1 MSAIRRMERIEP
13 IHEWQE
19 LLPLFTWPE
28 QVEYERIRQPV
39 LFGGSVAERA
49 EQTGVSERTLRRRME
64 SFEAEGMEGLFAS
77 EKAKRRRLPPSIR
90 RFIVDLKA
98 EYAPFNLNEIANI
111 VGVCFGRKPDVRSV
125 SRVLDEEARPLKLHR
140 SYPLYREMDAYERRA
155 AIVELRVD
163 GWSSKAIAGYLGVHR
178 VTVYRILRRFGEG
191 GAESLGERPRGRPA
205 GVRKV
210 DLRAIEEVRKLA
222 RNPELGAFR
231 VYAALKQKGFDCA
244 RRTVVKY
251 RESLGIGSSI
261 QRRRLRKIAG

>member
-1 MSAIRRMERIEP
+1 MRRSTSTRSP
-13 IHEWQE
+13 
-19 LLPLFTWPE
+19 
-28 QVEYERIRQPV
+28 
-39 LFGGSVAERA
+39 
-49 EQTGVSERTLRRRME
+49 
-64 SFEAEGMEGLFAS
+64 
-77 EKAKRRRLPPSIR
+77 
-90 RFIVDLKA
+90 D
-98 EYAPFNLNEIANI
+98 I

-178 VTVYRILRRFGEG
+178 VTVYRILRRFGEE
-191 GAESLGERPRGRPA
+191 GAEGLGERPHGRPA

-231 VYAALKQKGFDCA
+231 VYAALKQKGFDLSRATCGRMLA
-244 RRTVVKY
+244 QV
-251 RESLGIGSSI
+251 REIYGYEKSKSGGGQKKAMPFASDRHHEYWTADVRYLDMPSTRSCSP
-261 QRRRLRKIAG
+261 RAWSMP